1 MSSIIKHNR
10 IQQQGTIQLGQVQKR
25 EQPMLTSGET
35 PVVDMSQYLE
45 EAKTIKLEAED
56 AAVQILENARREAEA
71 ILESA
76 RREMADRYQQ
86 QESEL
91 AHRRQVAAEESTQLL
106 EATTKECEKLLVE
119 AQEEKQKLL
128 EEAEPE
134 VVDIIKQLVARI
146 VNVKVLQDEKW
157 LPLIVQKMLVSEKLA
172 EPIRIQVAPDTY
184 EQQRELLEE
193 GLAHYHYPYQIE
205 SIAHLETST
214 CIVETSGGSIYYD
227 IREGLEEVLQLV
239 DTLQQLT

>member
-25 EQPMLTSGET
+25 EQPMTTSGEM
-35 PVVDMSQYLE
+35 PVVDMSQQLE
-45 EAKTIKLEAED
+45 EAETIKLEAAD
-56 AAVQILENARREAEA
+56 AAKQILERARKEAETF
-71 ILESA
+71 LESA
-76 RREMADRYQQ
+76 KREMANTYQQ

-91 AHRRQVAAEESTQLL
+91 AHRQQVAAEERAQLL
-106 EATTKECEKLLVE
+106 ETTTKECESLLVA

-134 VVDIIKQLVARI
+134 VVDIIKQLVGRI

-157 LPLIVQKMLVSEKLA
+157 LPLIVQKMLASEKLA

-227 IREGLEEVLQLV
+227 IQEGLEEVLQLV